1 MVLRAG
7 SIIMLVFSGSLL
19 VSGGARAADGD
30 PDFSWPNFG
39 AFTFDGNATAANA
52 ASRLDTIAIDPN
64 GALLLGGTMVDA
76 GYWWLGELH
85 TDGNFASGF
94 GSGGSGRVTS
104 CQLGGTCAANAGLF
118 SALPAGG
125 GYLVVAGDAAQ
136 LTTAAAQALGP
147 GVTVPIAINNNGGKV
162 VPDAAAVQ
170 PDGKIVVV
178 GKGYYSGSDYSGG
191 KSLLG
196 VARFTATLGVD
207 HSFNAITD
215 AQNVTFDGGAVIAA
229 GATDTGEA
237 ATSVTIL
244 PGGGIQLFGV
254 GTGGLYIV
262 RLNGDGSVDGT
273 FGTNG
278 IVNVAWTG
286 HLLQSAHGFVDRAGR
301 IVIAVQDT
309 QQDGLLFTLVS
320 STGNTVINVY
330 QPAVNFE
337 CDALSAVAVTAD
349 SAGRFLVGGNCTWN
363 SNHQQYYI
371 ILRVRGDT
379 NSLDTTFGGAEVG
392 WVLGRFAGDALI
404 TSATALTL
412 DGSGRPVIGGVS
424 GSPTYF
430 LRGGIARRTYNLI
443 YTNDFEAAPRGCL
456 SPDCM

>member
-39 AFTFDGNATAANA
+39 AFTFDGNATAVNA

-85 TDGNFASGF
+85 TDGNFVSGF

-104 CQLGGTCAANAGLF
+104 CQLGGTCAANAGLS

-125 GYLVVAGDAAQ
+125 GYLVVASDAAQ

-162 VPDAAAVQ
+162 VPDAAVVQ

-196 VARFTATLGVD
+196 VTRFTATLGVD

-215 AQNVTFDGGAVIAA
+215 AQNVTFDGGAIVAA
-229 GATDTGEA
+229 GAGDTAEV
-237 ATSVTIL
+237 ATSVALLPDGHIL
-244 PGGGIQLFGV
+244 LFGV
-254 GTGGLYIV
+254 GVGGLYVV
-262 RLNGDGSVDGT
+262 RLSGDGSVDAT

-278 IVNVAWTG
+278 VVSTPWTG
-286 HLLQSAHGFVDRAGR
+286 HLLQSAHGLVDRAGR

-320 STGNTVINVY
+320 ATGNTLINVF
-330 QPAVNFE
+330 QPATSFE
-337 CDALSAVAVTAD
+337 CDSLGANAVVSD
-349 SAGRFLVGGNCTWN
+349 SAGRFLVGGDCTW
-363 SNHQQYYI
+363 SANHQQYYI
-371 ILRVRGDT
+371 VLRVRGDT
-379 NSLDTTFGGAEVG
+379 YSLDPTFGGAEVG
-392 WVLGRFAGDALI
+392 WVLGRFDGAAAL
-404 TSATALTL
+404 TSAHDLRL
-412 DGSGRPVIGGVS
+412 DGSGRPVIGGAS
-424 GSPTYF
+424 GSAAYF
-430 LRGGIARRTYNLI
+430 FRSGIARLNYNLV
-443 YTNDFEAAPRGCL
+443 YTNDFESVPRGCL
-456 SPDCM
+456 PPNCN

>member
-1 MVLRAG
+1 VLCAG
-7 SIIMLVFSGSLL
+7 LLASGSL
-19 VSGGARAADGD
+19 SAQDGA
-30 PDFSWPNFG
+30 PDSTWPNLG
-39 AFTFDGNATAANA
+39 AYAFDGNASAPASP
-52 ASRLDTIAIDPN
+52 SRLDAVAVESN
-64 GALLLGGTMVDA
+64 GRLLLGGTITDA
-76 GYWWLGELH
+76 GYWWLGELLP
-85 TDGNFASGF
+85 DGNFVTTFGAS
-94 GSGGSGRVTS
+94 GSGRITS
-104 CQLGGTCAANAGLF
+104 CQLGTSCAGNADLF
-118 SALPAGG
+118 AALPLGG
-125 GYLVVAGDAAQ
+125 GYAAVARDAVR

-147 GVTVPIAINNNGGKV
+147 AATVPIPVNNNGGSV

-170 PDGKIVVV
+170 PDGKIVVA
-178 GKGYYSGSDYSGG
+178 GKGYYSGADYSGG
-191 KSLLG
+191 KSSFG
-196 VARFTATLGVD
+196 VARFTTALAID

-301 IVIAVQDT
+301 MVIAVQDT

-330 QPAVNFE
+330 QPAANFE
-337 CDALSAVAVTAD
+337 CDSLSAVAVTAD

-392 WVLGRFAGDALI
+392 WALGRFAGDALI

-412 DGSGRPVIGGVS
+412 DGTGRPVIGGVS

-456 SPDCM
+456 PPDCT